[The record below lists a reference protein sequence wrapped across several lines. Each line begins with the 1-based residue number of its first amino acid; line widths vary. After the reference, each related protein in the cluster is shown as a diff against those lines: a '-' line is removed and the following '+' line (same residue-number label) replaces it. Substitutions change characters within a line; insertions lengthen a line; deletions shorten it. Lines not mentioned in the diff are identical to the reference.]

1 MGSEIH
7 QEIAMPPE
15 FLDLRPFQQ
24 VIKFVGGELFKQP
37 VSVQTRLTQGLPL
50 VQGDRVQL
58 QHVVLILIVNAIE
71 AMTSTDNDVR
81 ELVVSTESSPGRP
94 CSSR

>member
-1 MGSEIH
+1 M
-7 QEIAMPPE
+7 
-15 FLDLRPFQQ
+15 
-24 VIKFVGGELFKQP
+24 IKFVGGELFKQP

-58 QHVVLILIVNAIE
+58 QHVVLTLIVNAIE
-71 AMTSTDNDVR
+71 AVTSTDNDVR
-81 ELVVSTESSPGRP
+81 ELWSARNRARRRP